1 MTHKRRIGIF
11 GGTFSPPHLGHI
23 RSAERFV
30 KALNLDELII
40 IPAFLPPHKE
50 IDGEADE
57 GVRLEMCRIAFS
69 DVDKARVSDIE
80 IKRGGRSYTY
90 VTLEELYSPECE
102 LYLLIGTDMLLSFDT
117 WKNPERI
124 FELSHVCYVRREEDR
139 ALDSVI
145 EAKIC
150 EYKRRFGADIVR
162 VDSDAL
168 EISSSELRD
177 MIKRKESLTDY
188 LSSDIISYVEERGL
202 YSAE

>member
-1 MTHKRRIGIF
+1 MTDKRRIGIF

-30 KALNLDELII
+30 KALKLDELII

-57 GVRLEMCRIAFS
+57 GARLEMCRVAFS
-69 DVDKARVSDIE
+69 HIDKARVSDIE

-90 VTLEELYSPECE
+90 LTLEELYSPDCE

-124 FELSHVCYVRREEDR
+124 FELSSVCYVRREEDR
-139 ALDSVI
+139 ELDSVI
-145 EAKIC
+145 DGKIC
-150 EYKRRFGADIVR
+150 EYKERFGADIVR

-177 MIKRKESLTDY
+177 MIKRKASLTDY
-188 LSSDIISYVEERGL
+188 LSSGIISYIEERGL